1 MIAPPKNYYHILGI
15 SNSATPDQIKRAYR
29 KLAMKYH
36 PDHNRRK
43 YAEDRFK
50 ALQRAYDTLS
60 DPELRRQYDLR
71 LAEVPSE
78 NQHDD
83 VSVAVEWDWSEL
95 EPHVL
100 PFILGAVVGAILGF
114 SSLVKAYTPAIDSW
128 VWGVIFIGGG
138 AVIGGFASSIYFARK
153 GYR

>member
-1 MIAPPKNYYHILGI
+1 MIAPPKNYYHILGV
-15 SNSATPDQIKRAYR
+15 SNSATADQIKRAYR

-60 DPELRRQYDLR
+60 DPEQRQQYDLS
-71 LAEVPSE
+71 LGEGASE
-78 NQHDD
+78 DQHDE
-83 VSVAVEWDWSEL
+83 SMAVEWRWSEL
-95 EPHVL
+95 ESHVL
-100 PFILGAVVGAILGF
+100 PFILGAVVGAIVGF

-138 AVIGGFASSIYFARK
+138 A
-153 GYR
+153 

>member
-1 MIAPPKNYYHILGI
+1 MIAPPKNYYHILGV

-60 DPELRRQYDLR
+60 DPELRQQYDLS
-71 LAEVPSE
+71 LAEGPSE
-78 NQHDD
+78 DQHDE
-83 VSVAVEWDWSEL
+83 SVAVEWHWSEL
-95 EPHVL
+95 EPHIL
-100 PFILGAVVGAILGF
+100 PFILGAVIGALVGF
-114 SSLVKAYTPAIDSW
+114 SSLVKAYTPEIDSW

-153 GYR
+153 SDR